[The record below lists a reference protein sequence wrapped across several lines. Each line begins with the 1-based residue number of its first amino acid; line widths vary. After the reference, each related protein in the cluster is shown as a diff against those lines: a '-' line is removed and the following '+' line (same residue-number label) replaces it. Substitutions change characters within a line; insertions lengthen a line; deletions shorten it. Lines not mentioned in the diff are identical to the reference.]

1 MAFDISVN
9 ASKTI
14 NALVYFSTQQDKLVI
29 RNEVNDIHYT
39 VEFDRDKVV
48 DTFISY
54 NRHNDSIEIR
64 GVLPEETN
72 IGRVVNTPVSMT
84 YLYNKYSFKPILAE
98 YIRHR
103 NTISGNIYSA
113 LMTLD
118 DLVIKQYGDIDLL
131 FNEKLKVDSDSGLFD
146 FVNFVKDMIC
156 CDSRIVVAL
165 SSLVSKHWELTNK
178 KYRCMALAEHIA
190 NSIPISE
197 LSRLRYN
204 LCKYLRG
211 HTDSI
216 EDEFDYFEDD
226 DLSTCSAVTDRETD
240 V

>member
-14 NALVYFSTQQDKLVI
+14 NALVYFSTRQNKLVI
-29 RNEVNDIHYT
+29 RNEVNDTQYT
-39 VEFDRDKVV
+39 VEFDRDKVI

-54 NRHNDSIEIR
+54 NRHTDSIEIR

-72 IGRVVNTPVSMT
+72 IGRAINAPISTT
-84 YLYNKYSFKPILAE
+84 YLYNKYSFKLILVE

-118 DLVIKQYGDIDLL
+118 KLVIKQYGDIDRL
-131 FNEKLKVDSDSGLFD
+131 FNEKIKVDSDSGLFN
-146 FVNFVKDMIC
+146 FVNFVNDIR
-156 CDSRIVVAL
+156 DSRIVVAL

-178 KYRCMALAEHIA
+178 KYRCMALAEYITD
-190 NSIPISE
+190 SIPISE

-204 LCKYLRG
+204 LCRYLRG

-216 EDEFDYFEDD
+216 EDEFDYFDD
-226 DLSTCSAVTDRETD
+226 ETSSTCTTVTNETD
-240 V
+240 I